1 VPTSPR
7 HRAPLILRN
16 VYVSTGNMGAH
27 A

>member
-16 VYVSTGNMGAH
+16 VYASTMLAGAH